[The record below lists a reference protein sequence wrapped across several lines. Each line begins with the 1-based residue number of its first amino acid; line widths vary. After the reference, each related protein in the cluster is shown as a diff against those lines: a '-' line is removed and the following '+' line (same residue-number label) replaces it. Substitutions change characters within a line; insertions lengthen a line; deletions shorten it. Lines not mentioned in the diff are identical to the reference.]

1 MYPTP
6 PLCWWMAGLSPRG
19 VILWE
24 WLCSPVLTLSL
35 SENPLRTVRDSAPL
49 GFPPGSTE
57 GLASTTVGV
66 LLGHLQCQSPRALI
80 AHSRTPTSAPLCSTE
95 SLGPSVKGSYGIS
108 KSVHWDQVHGLREE
122 AEGTGCLSVSSQ
134 HLGLLIFTFHLGNLH
149 ESLFFFFFS
158 WFCIGRA

>member
-1 MYPTP
+1 M
-6 PLCWWMAGLSPRG
+6 
-19 VILWE
+19 
-24 WLCSPVLTLSL
+24 
-35 SENPLRTVRDSAPL
+35 RDSAPL

-57 GLASTTVGV
+57 GLASTTAGV
-66 LLGHLQCQSPRALI
+66 LLGHLQCQSPRAL
-80 AHSRTPTSAPLCSTE
+80 TPTSAPLCSTE

-149 ESLFFFFFS
+149 ESLFFFLLVLYWEGLSPGLNMCF
-158 WFCIGRA
+158 